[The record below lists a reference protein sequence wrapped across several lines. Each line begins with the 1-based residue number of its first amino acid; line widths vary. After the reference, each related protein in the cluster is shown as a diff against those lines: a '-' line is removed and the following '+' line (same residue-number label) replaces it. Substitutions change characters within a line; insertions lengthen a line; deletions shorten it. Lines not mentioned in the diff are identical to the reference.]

1 MDNIFFY
8 CERTSSDILGE
19 PINFYTNLF
28 FIIFSILLLFNK
40 SISDKKYALLIF
52 LIGVG
57 SMLFHSV
64 PNRLTGFLDVFF
76 IISFIYYYIFT
87 LYIKLNIKKYLSAII
102 SIVFIAICFVFG
114 IVSKNTLLGSSAFY
128 LPIIFH
134 MLFLYLYFLKNK
146 KIYTYYNLFLF
157 ILVLFSFSLL
167 LRSVDIYLC
176 NIFFIGTHF
185 IWHILNALVLYHLV
199 KFYYLIP
206 NRTSPKKPT

>member
-1 MDNIFFY
+1 LDNIFFY

-19 PINFYTNLF
+19 PINFYTNLC

-76 IISFIYYYIFT
+76 IISFIFYYIFT
-87 LYIKLNIKKYLSAII
+87 LYIKLNIKKYISAII

-134 MLFLYLYFLKNK
+134 M
-146 KIYTYYNLFLF
+146 YNLFLF

-167 LRSVDIYLC
+167 LRSVDLYLC
-176 NIFFIGTHF
+176 NLFFIGTHF
-185 IWHILNALVLYHLV
+185 IWHILNALVLYLLV